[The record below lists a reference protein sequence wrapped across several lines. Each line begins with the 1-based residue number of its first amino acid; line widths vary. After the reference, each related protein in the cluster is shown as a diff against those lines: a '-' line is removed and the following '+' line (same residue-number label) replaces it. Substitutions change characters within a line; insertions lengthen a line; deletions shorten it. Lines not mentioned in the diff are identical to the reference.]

1 MGAEEF
7 SESDLATPREQ
18 GRDRTSPDLRRRRL
32 LDPPFSRRK
41 LRPKALAAYS
51 CALLALVVARP
62 TPATILLGLPSVI
75 LGQGLRLWATGY
87 LVKTEQLTV
96 VGPYAHLRHPLYA
109 GTLLIGIGF
118 ALAIGM
124 PGTAIALGLG
134 LPYFFFVYLPYKER
148 IESDRLEQRYEDL
161 YRAYRSSVRSLM
173 PRFEGW
179 RDPAAQR
186 RRGGA
191 VWGLRGVVENNEL
204 GTLTGV
210 LMALAV
216 VLIKL

>member
-1 MGAEEF
+1 
-7 SESDLATPREQ
+7 
-18 GRDRTSPDLRRRRL
+18 
-32 LDPPFSRRK
+32 
-41 LRPKALAAYS
+41 
-51 CALLALVVARP
+51 
-62 TPATILLGLPSVI
+62 VI